1 MLKGG
6 KYSMKLNSVIFPKTS
21 FAFNGFVLDSSST
34 IYFSYGVVVGS
45 SYVHQGKWN
54 EFKFHF
60 DTKFIQDQINQVK
73 TTTCE

>member
-1 MLKGG
+1 
-6 KYSMKLNSVIFPKTS
+6 MKLKSVIAPKTS
-21 FAFNGFVLDSSST
+21 FAFNGFVLDRSST

-54 EFKFHF
+54 EFKFQF
-60 DTKFIQDQINQVK
+60 DTKFTQDQINQVN